1 MSDVG
6 GAQVGGSAA
15 EYPGEAA
22 PTVIDAYYSLL
33 AEGSQF
39 KKLPEAKQHFRR
51 LDLDDALRI
60 LIEDQSGIIG
70 PAARYHALEQ
80 LARPVEEGLV
90 PKPPGLPGY
99 EVGFLN
105 QRAGLYHAYAA
116 TFADDSDEGRPA
128 ALVEHIHLQQG
139 EVDRETVL
147 RLLSKEAAVV
157 FDPSRVCQADLVDV
171 HTKGGKTERAL
182 RLYSEFVSWAEF
194 SVLAGWMDPTTWPAR
209 GPLLFKS
216 VQLVDP
222 PGQVGVSAEPGQGW
236 RGTYLEVVEL
246 IGRPL
251 RTYLDCAYQ
260 AMQGYAALTY
270 ELHESVGGDLTVDRG
285 FLSVT
290 PEPGGGHRVRALKL
304 VAFTDGDEA
313 VYEDLMCPVWTD
325 CVQQAAEST
334 ATPKGV
340 VAAPPPSVAPP
351 VMLDP
356 EVLGQRW
363 TECMT
368 DATNAY
374 TGFAVDVAQELARG
388 SYDMDDYRRH
398 GMWLWTNLARDW
410 SRAWMGTLEVVEQVA
425 QLDRSDPSDRTDP
438 LGPPAAIVIV
448 GPVAQRTDV
457 TVGDLSGI
465 GGNRRTIPTSVLT
478 VSPTPLEPGAMIA
491 AGGPEGTQVTVTARI
506 TNVPPGLYI
515 GELRVGART
524 DPVLL
529 YVSDAVDSSGAA
541 V

>member
-15 EYPGEAA
+15 GYSGGGA

-39 KKLPEAKQHFRR
+39 KNLPEDKRHFQM
-51 LDLDDALRI
+51 LDLDEALQI
-60 LIEDQSGIIG
+60 LAEDQSGAIG

-80 LARPVEEGLV
+80 LAQPVEEGFM
-90 PKPPGLPGY
+90 PKPGGLPGY
-99 EVGFLN
+99 RSFE
-105 QRAGLYHAYAA
+105 GLRDRRYHEYAA
-116 TFADDSDEGRPA
+116 TFAEDGKEADVVG
-128 ALVEHIHLQQG
+128 HIHERQG
-139 EVDRETVL
+139 DVEIDEIMP
-147 RLLSKEAAVV
+147 LLSKEARAV
-157 FDPSRVCQADLVDV
+157 FDDTRVCTADLVTA
-171 HTKGGKTERAL
+171 HTSGGKAERTL
-182 RLYSEFVSWAEF
+182 RLFCEFVSYAEF
-194 SVLAGWMDPTTWPAR
+194 DVLAGWLDPTTWPAR

-222 PGQVGVSAEPGQGW
+222 PGQVRVSASRGPGW
-236 RGTYLEVVEL
+236 HGTYLEVVEL
-246 IGRPL
+246 VGRPL

-270 ELHESVGGDLTVDRG
+270 DLRESVGGDLTVDRG

-290 PEPGGGHRVRALKL
+290 PDPSGGHRVRALKL
-304 VAFTDGDEA
+304 VAFADGDEA
-313 VYEDLMCPVWTD
+313 IYEDLMCPIWTD

-334 ATPKGV
+334 ATGGEPLK
-340 VAAPPPSVAPP
+340 APPPTTGGP

-356 EVLGQRW
+356 EALGQQW

-368 DATNAY
+368 DASKAY
-374 TGFAVDVAQELARG
+374 ADFAVDVAQELSRG

-410 SRAWMGTLEVVEQVA
+410 SRAWMGTMEVVEQVA
-425 QLDRSDPSDRTDP
+425 RLDRGDPSGRADP
-438 LGPPAAIVIV
+438 TAPPTATVIV
-448 GPVAQRTDV
+448 GPVAERTDV
-457 TVGDLSGI
+457 LISELSGI
-465 GGNRRTIPTSVLT
+465 GGNPRSIPVSALS
-478 VSPTPLEPGAMIA
+478 VSPTPLEPGAMVA

-506 TNVPPGLYI
+506 TAVPPGLYI
-515 GELRVGART
+515 GELRAGART
-524 DPVLL
+524 EPLLL
-529 YVSDAVDSSGAA
+529 YVSDAVEAGGAA